1 LNELSPQ
8 FEFCENHIRQMTDA
22 SRLQTLI
29 LRHLSLDKVTILIRS
44 LNMPLLKKL
53 ILVEIFDESKL
64 ESLRIKI
71 FILQEKISFIFIF
84 STYTL

>member
-1 LNELSPQ
+1 
-8 FEFCENHIRQMTDA
+8 MTDA

-44 LNMPLLKKL
+44 INMPLLKKL

-64 ESLRIKI
+64 ESIRIKI
-71 FILQEKISFIFIF
+71 FIL
-84 STYTL
+84 

>member
-1 LNELSPQ
+1 MNELSPQ
-8 FEFCENHIRQMTDA
+8 FEFCQNHIRQMTDA

-53 ILVEIFDESKL
+53 ILVEIFDES
-64 ESLRIKI
+64 LRIKI